1 MYLRWSVILL
11 YIHKSKGLLGR
22 IPWDT
27 ALEKTRVQENWLIF
41 KDDLSEL
48 KNGLS
53 LQIRNQAKPAAGDL
67 HE

>member
-11 YIHKSKGLLGR
+11 DMHKSKDLLGR

-48 KNGLS
+48 KNGPS
-53 LQIRNQAKPAAGDL
+53 LQIRNQAKPAAGGL